1 MLSEEPTVLP
11 SAFPYARPLAGIAR
25 LARAEQWWSY
35 KLSPMLAI
43 YYATL
48 LRCGSSIA
56 DAGWR
61 GLLLVAGIGA
71 CAVYVSLSNDLAD
84 RQDDRVAGK
93 PNRLEGKSAAFV
105 FAALAAPVALGMVV
119 AWFWHNNPAL
129 LLAFAGS
136 WICFSAYSFA
146 PLRLKAR
153 GAWGV
158 AADAAGAHGFPALL
172 AVLLAYD
179 AAGQVPNLIWCICV
193 VGWSGAFG
201 IRGILWH
208 QLFDSTADRR
218 SATATFV
225 QRHGAAITRAIVQR
239 LLFPVE
245 LSLLLACLWLVPGRL
260 SMFALA
266 LYTLF
271 LIAKMIR
278 FDIRP
283 TLVASVPRYVLVLVE
298 FYVVIWPLALLA
310 EAAWRHPLD
319 IVVLALHAILFQGPI
334 RDLVNDLRQLRLHRA
349 YLD

>member
-1 MLSEEPTVLP
+1 MMLSDGKSVP
-11 SAFPYARPLAGIAR
+11 SISRRLVDIAR
-25 LARAEQWWSY
+25 LTRAEQWWSY

-48 LRCGSSIA
+48 LRCGSGIV

-61 GLLLVAGIGA
+61 WLPLVAGVAA

-105 FAALAAPVALGMVV
+105 IAALGAPIALGVVV
-119 AWFWHNNPAL
+119 AWFWRSNLIL

-153 GAWGV
+153 GVWGV

-179 AAGQVPNLIWCICV
+179 AAGQAPNLIWCICI

-201 IRGILWH
+201 LRGILWH
-208 QLFDSTADRR
+208 QLLDSAADQK

-225 QRHGAAITRAIVQR
+225 QRHGAGITRAIVQR
-239 LLFPVE
+239 LLFPSE
-245 LSLLLACLWLVPGRL
+245 FLLLLASLWLVPGRF
-260 SMFALA
+260 SMCALA
-266 LYTLF
+266 LYAFYL
-271 LIAKMIR
+271 LAKVIR
-278 FDIRP
+278 FDVRP
-283 TLVASVPRYVLVLVE
+283 TLVTSIPRYVLVLVE
-298 FYVVIWPLALLA
+298 FYVVIWPLALLS
-310 EAAWRHPLD
+310 ESAWLHPLD
-319 IVVLALHAILFQGPI
+319 IAVLALHATLFHGPI
-334 RDLVNDLRQLRLHRA
+334 HDVVQDLRQLAPRLF
-349 YLD
+349 